1 MRDRP
6 MRTPPMFRPC
16 VRPQRP
22 SVIAFLLRKYAVFP
36 LSLAS
41 IQTALFDG
49 SLAPYIPD
57 RTCLCEGPRVA
68 FCRLFARCDYV

>member
-1 MRDRP
+1 MRP
-6 MRTPPMFRPC
+6 T
-16 VRPQRP
+16 
-22 SVIAFLLRKYAVFP
+22 STP
-36 LSLAS
+36 LSHRLPAAKVCSVSTLARLDS
-41 IQTALFDG
+41 IALFDG